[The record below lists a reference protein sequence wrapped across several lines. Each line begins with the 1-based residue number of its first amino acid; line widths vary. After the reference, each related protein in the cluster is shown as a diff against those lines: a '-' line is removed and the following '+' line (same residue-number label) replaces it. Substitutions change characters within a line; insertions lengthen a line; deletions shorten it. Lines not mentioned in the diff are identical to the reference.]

1 MEQLFSMLLLCPKE
15 LILRVHDVKEAEAK
29 LEYIKT
35 KKINNE
41 IL

>member
-1 MEQLFSMLLLCPKE
+1 MLLCPKDS
-15 LILRVHDVKEAEAK
+15 ILRVHDVKEAEAK
-29 LEYIKT
+29 LNYIKT